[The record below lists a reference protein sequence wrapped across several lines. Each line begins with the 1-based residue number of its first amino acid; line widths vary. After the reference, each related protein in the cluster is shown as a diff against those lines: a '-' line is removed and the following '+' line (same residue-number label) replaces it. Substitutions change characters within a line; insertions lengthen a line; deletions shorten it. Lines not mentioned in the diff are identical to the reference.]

1 MKASECVSNTLRSSQ
16 ELLSQELQHTRAQL
30 DEAQRN
36 ATALLAELHCREHLL
51 HNTSEALLLKVGVQ
65 HQ

>member
-16 ELLSQELQHTRAQL
+16 ELLSQELQHARTQLDAAQL
-30 DEAQRN
+30 N
-36 ATALLAELHCREHLL
+36 ASALLAELRSREHLL
-51 HNTSEALLLKVGVQ
+51 HSTSEALLLKVGVQ